1 MSRNFAKL
9 ADKLE
14 YDYLF
19 PDEIETDRVK
29 IVSWGVYLVTN
40 IEEVELRG
48 LMWTNSQFH
57 MIGNHDNCSHGPL
70 PPSHS
75 DWELGKND
83 ETTFK
88 KMQNFSNKTEN
99 FIKNC
104 DFRNNT
110 QCNESLN
117 NLISMLAPKR
127 LYFARSYEVRTLL
140 AGCRYNNL
148 HFFSSSLTDLDLIKL
163 VPKQS
168 LADILSFENDRE
180 QEILRKRTPQYREKK
195 KALQK
200 KEIL

>member
-19 PDEIETDRVK
+19 PDEIETDIFK

-75 DWELGKND
+75 DWELVKND

-99 FIKNC
+99 LLKIATFETILNATRVSITSYRCWPQRDFISR
-104 DFRNNT
+104 DH
-110 QCNESLN
+110 
-117 NLISMLAPKR
+117 M
-127 LYFARSYEVRTLL
+127 
-140 AGCRYNNL
+140 
-148 HFFSSSLTDLDLIKL
+148 KL
-163 VPKQS
+163 EPFWQD
-168 LADILSFENDRE
+168 ADITIFIFFPVR
-180 QEILRKRTPQYREKK
+180 
-195 KALQK
+195 
-200 KEIL
+200 